1 MTFNLTEQRWIPVV
15 TQDWQ
20 CQEVSLIEVFKRW
33 EQLREI
39 QAENPPTTLAL
50 YRFLLAILH
59 RAYQGPRNVD
69 HWEKISEDNGQQVIA
84 YLKEKAECFDLL
96 HPTQP
101 FMQDI
106 ALPEQSSISIYNL
119 SLMQADNT
127 STVFC
132 HEHQWTGYSI
142 SLPQASR
149 LLIRLQSVDPT
160 SLRAFYPPQSKGNRS
175 AANTPTINAANII
188 VSGSPLK
195 EMLLFNLMQYN
206 PTAEVPSVVSGE
218 DLPTWETG
226 YTGQP
231 KKAIP
236 NGYINYLTYP
246 WRRLRLFAQGE
257 QVSQIAI
264 TMGQSLP
271 DGVSTSQWECGIA
284 FREDKP
290 VRLSME
296 RQLWRD
302 AHSFLQSADKS
313 NRPRIID
320 WWEKLRYEELVE
332 NTIHL
337 QIFGLCAD
345 KAKPLGWSMEQFSA
359 PVQYLT
365 ERDLWN
371 VLSIG
376 IKIAEDHQ
384 QAFRSFRGSPY
395 YALAQGLN
403 PPTTGSDAIS
413 KHALSLA
420 AALDGA
426 SRYWAKLDREFYR
439 FLDELPQD
447 ATTGADGITR
457 YGLNKLPDW
466 TNTVQSVAQEAFKES
481 IASIRNYQARALAL
495 RSLGS
500 LLRKLR
506 GEKSGKAA

>member
-1 MTFNLTEQRWIPVV
+1 MTFNLTEERWIPVV

-20 CQEVSLIEVFKRW
+20 CQEVSLIKVFERW
-33 EQLREI
+33 EQFREL

-69 HWEKISEDNGQQVIA
+69 HWEEILEDNGQQAIA

-101 FMQDI
+101 FLQDI
-106 ALPEQSSISIYNL
+106 ALPEQLTVPIYNL
-119 SLMQADNT
+119 SLMQAENT
-127 STVFC
+127 STVFS
-132 HEHQWTGYSI
+132 HEHQWSGYTI
-142 SLPQASR
+142 SLAQASR
-149 LLIRLQSVDPT
+149 LLVRLQSVDPT
-160 SLRAFYPPQSKGNRS
+160 SIRAYYPPQRKGNHT
-175 AANTPTINAANII
+175 AANTPTINAANTI
-188 VSGSPLK
+188 VCGSTLK

-206 PTAEVPSVVSGE
+206 PRAEIPCVVSSE

-264 TMGQSLP
+264 TMGHSLP
-271 DGVSTSQWECGIA
+271 DDVSASQWECGIA
-284 FREDKP
+284 FREGKP
-290 VRLSME
+290 VRLSLE

-313 NRPRIID
+313 HRPRIID
-320 WWEKLRYEELVE
+320 WWEELRYEELVE

-337 QIFGLCAD
+337 QIFGMCAG
-345 KAKPLGWSMEQFSA
+345 KAKPLGWSVEQFSA
-359 PVQYLT
+359 PAQYLT
-365 ERDLWN
+365 EHDLWN

-376 IKIAEDHQ
+376 INIAEDHRQ
-384 QAFRSFRGSPY
+384 VFWSSQSYPY
-395 YALAQGLN
+395 YALAEGLN
-403 PPTTGSDAIS
+403 PPNTKPKNIK
-413 KHALSLA
+413 KHADQLADSLK
-420 AALDGA
+420 GA
-426 SRYWAKLDREFYR
+426 SRYWARLDLEFYQ
-439 FLDELPQD
+439 FLKKLPQD

-457 YGLNKLPDW
+457 YGSNSLPQW
-466 TNTVQSVAQEAFKES
+466 TKTVQSVAQEAFKES
-481 IASIRNYQARALAL
+481 IASIHNYQARALAL